1 MSLDLCKTSMA
12 KLVAL
17 NHEYYYYSL
26 PQLAAVLGDINRLPK
41 SLKVLLEN
49 LLRHLDG
56 EQVKIIIPLKL
67 LILWIY
73 QL

>member
-1 MSLDLCKTSMA
+1 MSLDLRKTSMA

-17 NHEYYYYSL
+17 NHEYHYYSL
-26 PQLAAVLGDINRLPK
+26 PQLAAALGDIDRLPK

-56 EQVKIIIPLKL
+56 EQVQEDDLKAIIDVLKD
-67 LILWIY
+67 
-73 QL
+73 Q